1 MAVCNKTGGIAIYN
15 PDRNMF
21 MSPLADGPLKY
32 VDSFDKTST
41 NIEHV
46 TKFGRSFSVVRIPYV
61 FKLFLQEL
69 QTINVKMAIITED
82 NVDQFDNMNFSKN
95 ISLLTN
101 KRELEGVIEDISK
114 DMNKK
119 IKKNNYDELLA
130 FIEDSDSSPELN
142 LKPAEKSPEPNSPQ
156 GYVPNSPQGYV
167 PNSPQGY
174 VPNSPQGYVPNSPGY
189 VPNSMPSIPPSPVDS
204 PIESPP
210 WHISSDEYI
219 PMGKG
224 VMHKPNDF
232 VLFNGDF
239 KPDRPWRINSF
250 DKGFA
255 ILETADTEGL
265 SSNTKVVALSDIRP
279 YVQPQQPQP
288 QQMGNSQPPV
298 VVNVIAGDNNSMEP
312 KTETVDFSKPKIR
325 FSENN
330 DVDTSS
336 DASPMDNFS
345 SSKSIIVKKV

>member
-1 MAVCNKTGGIAIYN
+1 
-15 PDRNMF
+15 
-21 MSPLADGPLKY
+21 
-32 VDSFDKTST
+32 
-41 NIEHV
+41 
-46 TKFGRSFSVVRIPYV
+46 V

-82 NVDQFDNMNFSKN
+82 NVNQFDNMNFSKT

-130 FIEDSDSSPELN
+130 LIEESDSSPELN
-142 LKPAEKSPEPNSPQ
+142 LKPAEKSPEPNSP

-174 VPNSPQGYVPNSPGY
+174 VPNSPQGYMPNSPQGY
-189 VPNSMPSIPPSPVDS
+189 MPNSPPNSPLQYVANSIPPSPIDSPIPPSPVDS
-204 PIESPP
+204 PP
-210 WHISSDEYI
+210 WQISSNEYI
-219 PMGKG
+219 PMSDKG
-224 VMHKPNDF
+224 RGSMYQPNEF

-239 KPDRPWRINSF
+239 KPNRPWKINSF

-255 ILETADTEGL
+255 ILETTDAEGL

-279 YVQPQQPQP
+279 YVHSQQQQQQPQ

-312 KTETVDFSKPKIR
+312 KSDSVDFSKPKIR
-325 FSENN
+325 FSENS

-336 DASPMDNFS
+336 DASPVDNFS

>member
-1 MAVCNKTGGIAIYN
+1 
-15 PDRNMF
+15 
-21 MSPLADGPLKY
+21 
-32 VDSFDKTST
+32 
-41 NIEHV
+41 
-46 TKFGRSFSVVRIPYV
+46 
-61 FKLFLQEL
+61 
-69 QTINVKMAIITED
+69 
-82 NVDQFDNMNFSKN
+82 
-95 ISLLTN
+95 
-101 KRELEGVIEDISK
+101 
-114 DMNKK
+114 
-119 IKKNNYDELLA
+119 
-130 FIEDSDSSPELN
+130 
-142 LKPAEKSPEPNSPQ
+142 
-156 GYVPNSPQGYV
+156 
-167 PNSPQGY
+167 
-174 VPNSPQGYVPNSPGY
+174 
-189 VPNSMPSIPPSPVDS
+189 
-204 PIESPP
+204 
-210 WHISSDEYI
+210 
-219 PMGKG
+219 MGKG

-255 ILETADTEGL
+255 ILETADAEGL

-279 YVQPQQPQP
+279 YVQPQQQQPQQQQQ

-345 SSKSIIVKKV
+345 SGKSIIVKKV